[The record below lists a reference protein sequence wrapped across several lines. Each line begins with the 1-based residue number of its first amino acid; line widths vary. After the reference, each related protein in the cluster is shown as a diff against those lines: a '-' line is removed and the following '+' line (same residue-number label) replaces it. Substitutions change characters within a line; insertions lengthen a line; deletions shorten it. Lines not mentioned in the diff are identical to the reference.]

1 MAATAPGEDM
11 GRTNLAGLKPVILA
25 AALLGFA
32 GGSGA
37 AQPPAAPSTPASQP
51 VPGPPAHHPGAG
63 PWPAT
68 QIGGVIID
76 DDYPARAMR
85 SEEQGDVVVALL
97 IGRDGRVL
105 ECDVEVSSGSYDL
118 DFTTCR
124 LILIRFRYDPAR
136 DADGWAIDQ
145 RLLKTVAWRL
155 PGVEMAPATR
165 AAAAPAP
172 DASAGPS
179 LPDKIA
185 TPLSGRFATL
195 RPLDYPQD
203 ALRAGAEG
211 VVAIRLPV
219 DERGR
224 PTGCSVIQSSG
235 HAALDSGTCALARR
249 FHYRP
254 ARNRSG
260 PVAAVADEEVEW
272 RIDDDGQPRVRLLGP
287 LGPPYP
293 WVITTP
299 PKPAP

>member
-1 MAATAPGEDM
+1 M
-11 GRTNLAGLKPVILA
+11 GRTNLAGLNPVILA
-25 AALLGFA
+25 AALLGSA

-37 AQPPAAPSTPASQP
+37 AQPPAARPSTP
-51 VPGPPAHHPGAG
+51 VPPSFPAPPAHHPGAG

-68 QIGGVIID
+68 QIGGAIVD

-85 SEEQGDVVVALL
+85 FEEQGDVVVALL

-105 ECDVEVSSGSYDL
+105 ECDVEMSSGSHDL

-155 PGVEMAPATR
+155 PGVEMAPPQPSR
-165 AAAAPAP
+165 APA
-172 DASAGPS
+172 DASAAPS
-179 LPDKIA
+179 PPDKIA
-185 TPLSGRFATL
+185 TPLSGRLATL
-195 RPLDYPQD
+195 RSLDYPQD
-203 ALRAGAEG
+203 ALRSGAEG

-224 PTGCSVIQSSG
+224 PTGCSVNQSSG

-260 PVAAVADEEVEW
+260 LTVPAVADEEVEW